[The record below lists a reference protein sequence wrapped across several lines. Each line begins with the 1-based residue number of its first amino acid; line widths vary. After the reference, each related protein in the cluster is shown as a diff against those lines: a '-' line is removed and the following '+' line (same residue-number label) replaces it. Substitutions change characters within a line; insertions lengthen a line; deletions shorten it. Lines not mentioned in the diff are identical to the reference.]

1 VPAENDFMNDVFRSA
16 AGKPRISV
24 AELDAEPAPSGFSG
38 SREFTVQAPG
48 VAAPDDQ
55 FVYEP
60 LPDTPGAWAVYPPGV
75 PCETSI
81 ARISRATPAGVA
93 DFPKMQQAL
102 DDAGGGAS
110 LPPLDELDT
119 HDTPM
124 MEAAEGEGT
133 GGY

>member
-102 DDAGGGAS
+102 DDAGGGDA
-110 LPPLDELDT
+110 LPPLDELS
-119 HDTPM
+119 
-124 MEAAEGEGT
+124 GT
-133 GGY
+133 APPDEEESDGY